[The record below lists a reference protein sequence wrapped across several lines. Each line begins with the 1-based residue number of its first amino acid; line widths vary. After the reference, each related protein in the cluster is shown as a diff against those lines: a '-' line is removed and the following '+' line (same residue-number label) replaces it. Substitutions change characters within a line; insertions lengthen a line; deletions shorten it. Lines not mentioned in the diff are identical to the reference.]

1 MGKAWT
7 ETLKSYLEEL
17 NQTHVDGEYQ
27 RLTRFFKEEGS
38 RQKEAER
45 WQRER
50 EQLQSRGAIPHTVK
64 TIAKPLY
71 TVTFGAGDQAQEVEA
86 AVALHQQFAYRLGN
100 ETYLQENQRIQKIRM
115 RREGDDWAFLWPWG
129 WYFEQHHLQDLPPIP
144 PAKPEEPQIEEI
156 VSRPVRG
163 SYDRARAVAYAERYW
178 NSYNPAYIRFEN
190 DCTSFISQCLH
201 AGGIPMIRTNN
212 RSQGWWYRGG
222 AKPSWSYSWAVANS
236 LYLLLRSGKAP
247 MHAVQRAHPS
257 QLQIGDV
264 ICYDFDGDGRWQH
277 NTMVVAKDSQGMPL
291 VNAHTTNSR
300 MRYWAYMD
308 STAYTQKIRY
318 AFFHIRGS

>member
-17 NQTHVDGEYQ
+17 NQTYVDGEYQ
-27 RLTRFFKEEGS
+27 RLSRFFKEQGS

-45 WQRER
+45 WRRER
-50 EQLQSRGAIPHTVK
+50 EQLEARGAIPHTVK
-64 TIAKPLY
+64 TIVKPLY
-71 TVTFGAGDQAQEVEA
+71 TATFGSGDQVEA
-86 AVALHQQFAYRLGN
+86 AVVLYQQLAYRLGK
-100 ETYLQENQRIQKIRM
+100 ETYLQENQRIQKIGM
-115 RREGDDWAFLWPWG
+115 KREGDDWAFLWPWG
-129 WYFEQHHLQDLPPIP
+129 WYFEQHHLQDLPPVP
-144 PAKPEEPQIEEI
+144 PPRPPEPEIEEI
-156 VSRPVRG
+156 VSRQVRG
-163 SYDRARAVAYAERYW
+163 GYDRARAVAYAERYW

-201 AGGIPMIRTNN
+201 AGRIPMVQTNS

-222 AKPSWSYSWAVANS
+222 AKPNWSYSWAVANS

-247 MHAVQRAHPS
+247 MHAVQREHPS
-257 QLQIGDV
+257 QLQLGDV

-277 NTMVVAKDSQGMPL
+277 NTIVVAKDSQGMPL